1 MYGARFAHYVNL
13 DDEAFHGSGAEQ
25 QLNRVRAEVRARLQQ
40 DSVAVDPDWLVRL
53 QALWDRLSGA
63 PLGPGAA
70 RAMRPALPDLLDLAE
85 GAPADLAPYHAGLV
99 AGLMGV
105 LQPGAFPDGLVAS
118 GSKVAPPPAS
128 APSEAEQTAE
138 TEICPFCQRSVS
150 LQQPISIC
158 SHCNAQRVRRFDL
171 LLDAPFARANWYG
184 GVLVFFLAGP
194 VWVALAWD
202 SLSQPSP
209 AQAFPMGKLGVLTG
223 AALTL
228 TAIPLYRGVRRLLDR
243 LFGEAWVR

>member
-40 DSVAVDPDWLVRL
+40 DSVAVDPEWLARL

-85 GAPADLAPYHAGLV
+85 GAPADYHAGLV
-99 AGLMGV
+99 AGLMAV

-128 APSEAEQTAE
+128 APSEAE
-138 TEICPFCQRSVS
+138 TELCPFCGSQVS
-150 LQQPISIC
+150 LQQPMC
-158 SHCNAQRVRRFDL
+158 LCAHCDARRIRRVDML
-171 LLDAPFARANWYG
+171 LSAPFAAFNWYG
-184 GVLVFFLAGP
+184 AVLLFILAGP

-202 SLSQPSP
+202 SLSQPS
-209 AQAFPMGKLGVLTG
+209 ALQAFPMGKLGLFCGGT
-223 AALTL
+223 LTL
-228 TAIPLYRGVRRLLDR
+228 VAIPLYRLVRRLLDR
-243 LFGEAWVR
+243 LLGYVWVR